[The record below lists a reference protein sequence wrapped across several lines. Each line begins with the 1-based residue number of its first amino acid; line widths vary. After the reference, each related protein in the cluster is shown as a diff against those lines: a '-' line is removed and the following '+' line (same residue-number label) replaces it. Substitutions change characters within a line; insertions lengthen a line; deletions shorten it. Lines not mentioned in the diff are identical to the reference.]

1 MTSMIDAKEQKII
14 TLKKMAMGVYG
25 YQKFI
30 LQSFCLIPLLV
41 SVVNAFVNENN

>member
-1 MTSMIDAKEQKII
+1 MKSMIDAKEQKSFK
-14 TLKKMAMGVYG
+14 LKKMAMPVYG

-30 LQSFCLIPLLV
+30 LQSFCLISLLV